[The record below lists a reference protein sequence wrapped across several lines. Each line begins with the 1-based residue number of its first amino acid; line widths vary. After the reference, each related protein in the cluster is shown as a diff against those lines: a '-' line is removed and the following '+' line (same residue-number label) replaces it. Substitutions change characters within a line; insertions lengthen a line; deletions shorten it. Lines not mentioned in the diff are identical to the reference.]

1 MKNENKTKKQLLK
14 EYKKM
19 QTRLKEL
26 EAKEADRKQ
35 AEEALRDSEEEKT
48 TILENLMELVVYRD
62 KNMATIWGSKSVS
75 EWHGLT
81 PDEIVGR
88 VCYKARYGKNKPCE
102 NCPVY
107 ESLITGKAHERES
120 ESPDGKI
127 WYVRCNP
134 VRNKAGNIIGTIE
147 ISCDITERKRAEEA
161 LLESEEKLRL
171 MIKNSLDVIFRIEM
185 DKGYTFMSPSVE
197 QLTGYHP
204 DDYYNDPEFWRKIT
218 HPDDIPKVEEMFAA
232 IIEGKDPPMLWE
244 LQQFKKDGNP
254 IHLEF
259 TTIAIRDEADKI
271 VALEGVARDIT
282 DRKMAEEEL
291 RKLKDE
297 LEIKVVEKTKELQ
310 ERLFEL
316 ERYQDATVDRE
327 LRMKERRDKIE

>member
-1 MKNENKTKKQLLK
+1 MAKVSEK

-19 QTRLKEL
+19 QARLKEP
-26 EAKEADRKQ
+26 EAKESKRKKGAESKDQYRFLLEHFTDGVLVVDREWRYLAVNDEVARMVQMPKEKLIGNKMTDLFPGVEETVFGKTYKQVLKTGERGIASDEFTFSDGRKVWYDVQVYPLPEGLLIIVADMTERKK
-35 AEEALRDSEEEKT
+35 AEEALR
-48 TILENLMELVVYRD
+48 
-62 KNMATIWGSKSVS
+62 
-75 EWHGLT
+75 
-81 PDEIVGR
+81 
-88 VCYKARYGKNKPCE
+88 
-102 NCPVY
+102 
-107 ESLITGKAHERES
+107 
-120 ESPDGKI
+120 
-127 WYVRCNP
+127 
-134 VRNKAGNIIGTIE
+134 
-147 ISCDITERKRAEEA
+147 
-161 LLESEEKLRL
+161 ESEERLRL

-218 HPDDIPKVEEMFAA
+218 HPDDISKVEEMFAA
-232 IIEGKDPPMLWE
+232 IIEGKDPPTLWE
-244 LQQFKKDGNP
+244 LRQFKKDGNP

-282 DRKMAEEEL
+282 GRKQAKEKL

-310 ERLFEL
+310 ERVAEL
-316 ERYQDATVDRE
+316 ERYQEATVDRE
-327 LRMKERRDKIE
+327 LRMKELREKIEELENRLKDRR